1 MSSGR
6 PMLPRSKKKPRQARL
21 AAAVSHA
28 VRPNHLN
35 HLMLAMFVMV
45 AVLVL
50 PACDLLPQ
58 TAGEWTVALVIAG
71 VLVVGVGVMAW
82 VTSRQNDQ
90 NKK

>member
-28 VRPNHLN
+28 VRPNHLI
-35 HLMLAMFVMV
+35 LVMFVMV
-45 AVLVL
+45 AVLAL

>member
-6 PMLPRSKKKPRQARL
+6 PMLPRSPENPRQARL

-28 VRPNHLN
+28 FHLN
-35 HLMLAMFVMV
+35 QMMLAMFAVV
-45 AVLVL
+45 VVLVL

>member
-6 PMLPRSKKKPRQARL
+6 PMLRHLPIL
-21 AAAVSHA
+21 ALLCA
-28 VRPNHLN
+28 
-35 HLMLAMFVMV
+35 LMLV
-45 AVLVL
+45 A

-82 VTSRQNDQ
+82 VTTRQ